1 MGTCEGVWSVGEDE
15 TPSASETIIGVLVIV
30 VCVADVADVVVVDEG
45 FERELGLE
53 LERGRRIGMLEDRGR
68 KESYCEMWR
77 WLLSSPSAKV
87 AGGRVRSYALL
98 ESLLARFSNASA
110 ACEVVDE

>member
-1 MGTCEGVWSVGEDE
+1 MWSGPSGVGTCEGVWSVGEDE

-68 KESYCEMWR
+68 KES
-77 WLLSSPSAKV
+77 
-87 AGGRVRSYALL
+87 
-98 ESLLARFSNASA
+98 
-110 ACEVVDE
+110 